1 MPERVVLRMP
11 ADTFVLGDASLVP
24 IRAPRSLERTRESTA

>member
-11 ADTFVLGDASLVP
+11 ADRFVLGGASLIP
-24 IRAPRSLERTRESTA
+24 IAAPHSLERTRESAA